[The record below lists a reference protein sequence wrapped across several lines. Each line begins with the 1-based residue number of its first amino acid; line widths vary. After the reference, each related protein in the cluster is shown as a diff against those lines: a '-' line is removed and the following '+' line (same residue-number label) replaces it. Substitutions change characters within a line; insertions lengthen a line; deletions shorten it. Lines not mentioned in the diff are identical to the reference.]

1 MDFGVTFTFS
11 FMFRL
16 KTRLAL
22 ASLNKYSEAVS
33 YYKKALEL
41 DPDNDT
47 YKANLQI
54 AEQKMEGQ
62 PSPVSSQNHPD
73 NRFRLSVEN
82 SAKAHVFIFVRQGVW
97 VESTWQVC
105 WVTLVSWTWSVE
117 IHLYVH
123 H

>member
-1 MDFGVTFTFS
+1 MLF
-11 FMFRL
+11 L

-54 AEQKMEGQ
+54 AEQKMKEAQ

-73 NRFRLSVEN
+73 NSFVSLRKTESC
-82 SAKAHVFIFVRQGVW
+82 AKAQVFIFVRQGVW
-97 VESTWQVC
+97 VELNWPVC
-105 WVTLVSWTWSVE
+105 
-117 IHLYVH
+117 
-123 H
+123 

>member
-1 MDFGVTFTFS
+1 
-11 FMFRL
+11 MFCL

-54 AEQKMEGQ
+54 AEQKMEGL
-62 PSPVSSQNHPD
+62 PSPVSSQNQPD

-82 SAKAHVFIFVRQGVW
+82 SAKSLVFIFVRQGVW

-105 WVTLVSWTWSVE
+105 
-117 IHLYVH
+117 
-123 H
+123 